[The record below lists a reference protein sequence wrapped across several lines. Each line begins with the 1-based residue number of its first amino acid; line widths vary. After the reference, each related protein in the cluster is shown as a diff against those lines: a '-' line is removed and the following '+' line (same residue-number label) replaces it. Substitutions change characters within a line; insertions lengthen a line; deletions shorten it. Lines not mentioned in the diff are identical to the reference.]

1 MVTWVSNTHLAVR
14 WISRS
19 QNASVLTV
27 CDVTVG
33 VCLQVGVTILTS
45 ERRDRLSPLKRRLTL
60 FCTQRHAESSD
71 TWLSGQVNLCRTLTS
86 DPA

>member
-1 MVTWVSNTHLAVR
+1 MVTWVSTTHLAVR

-33 VCLQVGVTILTS
+33 VCLQVGVTIFKS
-45 ERRDRLSPLKRRLTL
+45 EQRDWLSPLKRRLTL

-71 TWLSGQVNLCRTLTS
+71 TWLSRQVNLTHTFTS
-86 DPA
+86 DPT